1 MLANKADPAAIYSFS
16 QSLVSILNSNYTMN
30 YTNGILEHKL
40 GSPRFFFWFENS
52 KILYIKND
60 LFKNFALGSFL
71 AHLTSTLAGGLCEDQ
86 KS

>member
-40 GSPRFFFWFENS
+40 GSPRFFFDS
-52 KILYIKND
+52 KIRIYFISKTI
-60 LFKNFALGSFL
+60 FL
-71 AHLTSTLAGGLCEDQ
+71 KILP
-86 KS
+86 

>member
-40 GSPRFFFWFENS
+40 GSPRVFFIRKFEFT
-52 KILYIKND
+52 LYQKR
-60 LFKNFALGSFL
+60 SF
-71 AHLTSTLAGGLCEDQ
+71 
-86 KS
+86 